1 MASGIPNAFPAPFD
15 ITDPGAGAA
24 AMGAIVARH
33 GRLDCLVNNAAVRD
47 RRPLEEIAAEDF
59 RRLIETNLVAQYELA
74 RVAARHM
81 AASSR
86 PFTKLYL
93 PDKPRS
99 PGTGRLSLDRD
110 APTRSRERRSA
121 MSDTTETPQPSST
134 PTDRSRR
141 RFFRPAAIVAVI
153 VIVGLATGIG
163 LKALAYGHGFG
174 GWHRGGFMSGPIDPA
189 RLDEHLDRMLKHL
202 YVEVDATDA
211 QKQQLAP
218 IVKGAVRDLL
228 PMRERMRDARMQAV
242 ALLSQPTVDRAA
254 LEALRA
260 NQLKLAEQASRRV
273 TQALAD
279 AADVLTPEQRKAL
292 ADRIGRWH
300 GGRG

>member
-1 MASGIPNAFPAPFD
+1 M
-15 ITDPGAGAA
+15 T
-24 AMGAIVARH
+24 
-33 GRLDCLVNNAAVRD
+33 
-47 RRPLEEIAAEDF
+47 
-59 RRLIETNLVAQYELA
+59 
-74 RVAARHM
+74 
-81 AASSR
+81 
-86 PFTKLYL
+86 
-93 PDKPRS
+93 
-99 PGTGRLSLDRD
+99 
-110 APTRSRERRSA
+110 
-121 MSDTTETPQPSST
+121 DTTETPQPVPQPSVPPAGSSH
-134 PTDRSRR
+134 R
-141 RFFRPAAIVAVI
+141 RFFRPAAIVTVI
-153 VIVGLATGIG
+153 VIAGLAIGIG

-174 GWHRGGFMSGPIDPA
+174 GWHRGGFMGGPIDPA

-218 IVKGAVRDLL
+218 IVKAAVRDLL
-228 PMRERMRDARMQAV
+228 PMRDRMRDARMQAV

-260 NQLKLAEQASRRV
+260 NQLQLAEQASRRV

-292 ADRIGRWH
+292 ADRIVRWH

>member
-1 MASGIPNAFPAPFD
+1 
-15 ITDPGAGAA
+15 
-24 AMGAIVARH
+24 
-33 GRLDCLVNNAAVRD
+33 
-47 RRPLEEIAAEDF
+47 
-59 RRLIETNLVAQYELA
+59 
-74 RVAARHM
+74 
-81 AASSR
+81 
-86 PFTKLYL
+86 
-93 PDKPRS
+93 
-99 PGTGRLSLDRD
+99 
-110 APTRSRERRSA
+110 
-121 MSDTTETPQPSST
+121 
-134 PTDRSRR
+134 
-141 RFFRPAAIVAVI
+141 
-153 VIVGLATGIG
+153 
-163 LKALAYGHGFG
+163 
-174 GWHRGGFMSGPIDPA
+174 
-189 RLDEHLDRMLKHL
+189 MLRHL
-202 YVEVDATDA
+202 YVEVDATDT

-260 NQLKLAEQASRRV
+260 NQLQLAEQASRRV